1 MDSKKVLYDLPAP
14 RFVRSGHSNNDLS
27 FFIHDDAVPVNDSHA
42 SPSISDDLPRCPP
55 GGVIFCAT
63 DFVPGTQTPMHR
75 TLIMD
80 YCVAMSGDIVL
91 ALDSGEEKAIREGDI
106 TVQQG
111 VNHMWIDRSQSTCL
125 VAFIMVS
132 SEKLTTKNGEAL
144 EETVLKT

>member
-1 MDSKKVLYDLPAP
+1 MPSLCSD
-14 RFVRSGHSNNDLS
+14 RFGPEQMGFATFDRR
-27 FFIHDDAVPVNDSHA
+27 DAVPVNNSHA

-75 TLIMD
+75 TLIMN

-111 VNHMWIDRSQSTCL
+111 VNHMWIDRSQSTCR
-125 VAFIMVS
+125 VAFIMVN
-132 SEKLTTKNGEAL
+132 SEKPTTKNGEAI
-144 EETVLKT
+144 EETVLKA